1 MSGHP
6 GTTVTAALRSV
17 GCSVKHERYQLL
29 EARRRIEG
37 EHMLRMKM
45 GLVRAAGCGAELSE
59 VLTAWCQ
66 DDAITSP
73 TITDELLPSVL
84 QTAGTRLDFWA
95 AAAEEVKVESRRRAP
110 VRHISRLASS
120 RW

>member
-29 EARRRIEG
+29 EARRRMEG

-45 GLVRAAGCGAELSE
+45 GLVKAAGCGAELSE
-59 VLTAWCQ
+59 HLTAWCQ
-66 DDAITSP
+66 DDTITSP
-73 TITDELLPSVL
+73 RITDELLPSVL
-84 QTAGTRLDFWA
+84 QTAGTLLD
-95 AAAEEVKVESRRRAP
+95 RRAVAAQGGEP
-110 VRHISRLASS
+110 RK
-120 RW
+120 

>member
-17 GCSVKHERYQLL
+17 GSSVKHERYQLL
-29 EARRRIEG
+29 EARRRVGG

-59 VLTAWCQ
+59 DLTARYQ
-66 DDAITSP
+66 DDGITSP
-73 TITDELLPSVL
+73 RITDELLPSVL
-84 QTAGTRLDFWA
+84 QTAGTLLD
-95 AAAEEVKVESRRRAP
+95 RRAEAAQRGEP
-110 VRHISRLASS
+110 RK
-120 RW
+120 

>member
-1 MSGHP
+1 MSAHP

-17 GCSVKHERYQLL
+17 GCSVIHERNQPL
-29 EARRRIEG
+29 EVRRRIEG

-59 VLTAWCQ
+59 DLTAWYQ

-73 TITDELLPSVL
+73 KITDELLPSVL
-84 QTAGTRLDFWA
+84 QTAGTLLD
-95 AAAEEVKVESRRRAP
+95 RRAVAAQGGEP
-110 VRHISRLASS
+110 RK
-120 RW
+120 

>member
-45 GLVRAAGCGAELSE
+45 GLVKAAGCGAELSE
-59 VLTAWCQ
+59 DLTACCQ

-73 TITDELLPSVL
+73 RIADELLPSVL
-84 QTAGTRLDFWA
+84 QTAGTLLN
-95 AAAEEVKVESRRRAP
+95 RRAVAAQGGEP
-110 VRHISRLASS
+110 RK
-120 RW
+120 

>member
-45 GLVRAAGCGAELSE
+45 GLVKAAGCGAELSE
-59 VLTAWCQ
+59 DLTAWCQ
-66 DDAITSP
+66 DDTITSP
-73 TITDELLPSVL
+73 MITGELLPSVL
-84 QTAGTRLDFWA
+84 QTAGTLLD
-95 AAAEEVKVESRRRAP
+95 RRAVAAQGGEP
-110 VRHISRLASS
+110 RK
-120 RW
+120 

>member
-37 EHMLRMKM
+37 ERMLRMKM
-45 GLVRAAGCGAELSE
+45 GLVRAADCGAELSE
-59 VLTAWCQ
+59 DLTAWCQ

-84 QTAGTRLDFWA
+84 QTAGTLQDPPADGSPGGETR
-95 AAAEEVKVESRRRAP
+95 K
-110 VRHISRLASS
+110 
-120 RW
+120 